1 MNGRGAGPAYGGLWV
16 EHAAP
21 TDVRLALGPIARAR
35 VALHLAWRT
44 DAPDDPGRLAL
55 AREATARGIELRVWP
70 LVEPE
75 HGYWAGARNAARFR
89 AGALAVLSAWERAGL
104 RPAWLV
110 VDLEPPWDD
119 AAALD
124 RALRARRFDADA
136 LARLRPI
143 RSSEYDTAAREY
155 DALVRDCHRRG
166 VRVLATTLPFVVD
179 AAGPARRAVERAL
192 GVVVEP
198 VAWDRVTLQV
208 YRTLFETLLPA
219 ALVSPALVRGYARS
233 ARHVYGAERAGL
245 DLGLVG
251 GGVVPA
257 RAYHGPHDLALDLAA
272 ARAEGVATEAIAVFG
287 LDAMLQRAPLG
298 PWLLPPEAAEPR
310 ARPSSVRMAL
320 AAAARIAALVDA
332 LVHRGH

>member
-1 MNGRGAGPAYGGLWV
+1 MSGAAYGGLWV
-16 EHAAP
+16 EHATP
-21 TDVRLALGPIARAR
+21 GDVHLALAPIARAG
-35 VALHLAWRT
+35 VALHLAWRA
-44 DAPDDPGRLAL
+44 DAPDDEAKLAL
-55 AREATARGIELRVWP
+55 ARHADALGVELRVWP
-70 LVEPE
+70 LVEPA
-75 HGYWAGARNAARFR
+75 HGYWAGALNAARFR
-89 AGALAVLSAWERAGL
+89 AGAMAVLDAWERAGV

-124 RALRARRFDADA
+124 RALRARRLDADA

-143 RSSEYDTAAREY
+143 RSSEYDDAAREY
-155 DALVRDCHRRG
+155 EALVADCHRRG

-198 VAWDRVTLQV
+198 VPWDRVTLQV

-233 ARHVYGAERAGL
+233 ARHVFGADRAGL

-257 RAYHGPHDLALDLAA
+257 RAYEGPHDLALDLAA
-272 ARAEGVATEAIAVFG
+272 ARSEGIPAAHLHVFG

-298 PWLLPPEAAEPR
+298 PWLAPPHATEPR

-320 AAAARIAALVDA
+320 AAAARVAALVDA
-332 LVHRGH
+332 LVHRGR